1 MRKSDASDAIARES
15 PAPRIDAEYR
25 TYQEPLFQAKSDR
38 KKVKRKN
45 DLKLRVKFN
54 FAPIYHPNFMLV
66 LPTQHKSLTQ
76 NPLFQAKKP
85 GRFKS
90 FFLVH
95 FFRLMF
101 LAGKVRKNDLRL
113 RFRVGLIVLGGP

>member
-1 MRKSDASDAIARES
+1 MLRLSWNAKVGRERCYRS
-15 PAPRIDAEYR
+15 RISCAGIDAEYR

-66 LPTQHKSLTQ
+66 LPTQHKSPTQ
-76 NPLFQAKKP
+76 NPLFL
-85 GRFKS
+85 GKS
-90 FFLVH
+90 
-95 FFRLMF
+95 
-101 LAGKVRKNDLRL
+101 
-113 RFRVGLIVLGGP
+113 LITSG